1 MKVARSDR
9 LGNLRASMRGTGS
22 SQIPRSFLY
31 GRVSVSW
38 FVYSCIRLARVHYYL
53 LTLNTQTKM
62 KIKCVL
68 SCIALSFVLLSCNNG
83 QKRLSEQLQA
93 QVDSLRIANDS
104 IMEHQKNVSEFLD
117 AITESLDSITE
128 QEQFIRMGSKGM
140 EGKSPSRA
148 EMRQRLKD
156 FAELLERQRN
166 RIAELE
172 DSLTNRGES
181 FERLSSIVKYL
192 NQQIDE
198 KNKNIAALQKEL
210 SQGRLQIK
218 ALSTKVEE
226 LTTTND
232 SLANTVKQ
240 QGVALVVQNEV
251 INEGYYIIGTK
262 SELKKLGIL
271 TGGLLARKKLD
282 PSSFVNA
289 GFTKVDISQFLDI
302 SINSKTVKILT
313 DMPTNSYTITSDGER
328 SRLMITDPTNFWRVS
343 NYLVIQIK

>member
-1 MKVARSDR
+1 
-9 LGNLRASMRGTGS
+9 
-22 SQIPRSFLY
+22 
-31 GRVSVSW
+31 
-38 FVYSCIRLARVHYYL
+38 
-53 LTLNTQTKM
+53 M

-68 SCIALSFVLLSCNNG
+68 SCIALSFVLLSCNNDP
-83 QKRLSEQLQA
+83 KRLSEQLQA

-128 QEQFIRMGSKGM
+128 QEKFIRMGSKGM

-210 SQGRLQIK
+210 SQEKLRTKTLG
-218 ALSTKVEE
+218 TKVEE
-226 LTTTND
+226 LISANNSLKDTIDNLKPVIVIQD
-232 SLANTVKQ
+232 S
-240 QGVALVVQNEV
+240 VV
-251 INEGYYIIGTK
+251 NEGYYIIGTK

-289 GFTKVDISQFLDI
+289 GFTKVDIRKFVDI
-302 SINSKTVKILT
+302 SLNSKTVKILT